1 MRYALFGALLMT
13 LLLSACGGGE
23 ATQAPPTLFNS
34 QVSDTPVATADPN
47 QQPPTTDPASIPTDD
62 GNANAPSGEGLATNP
77 PSIAGLDNPVA
88 VIVTVRPTL
97 ENEVPFE
104 GVGTIAAPATEDP
117 NINVPFEWISL
128 RRLGG
133 IPNPDGSQA
142 EINITIYADG
152 RIVQDGAE
160 GRVPQPT
167 IDLLNLYIREINF
180 FNVQNTFMG
189 PLGDDDITTFIYTV
203 TARRGEEERSLNVMD
218 DFSPAELDR
227 IIGAIFLEGQR
238 IAGGS

>member
-1 MRYALFGALLMT
+1 LQIEGFDLMRYALFGALFMT

-23 ATQAPPTLFNS
+23 PTQDA
-34 QVSDTPVATADPN
+34 DTPVATPDPN
-47 QQPPTTDPASIPTDD
+47 QQQPTTDPASIPTDD
-62 GNANAPSGEGLATNP
+62 GSADAPAGEGLATNP

-97 ENEVPFE
+97 ENEVPFG
-104 GVGTIAAPATEDP
+104 GVGTLAAPATEDP
-117 NINVPFEWISL
+117 NINLPFEWLSL

-152 RIVQDGAE
+152 RIVQDGVE
-160 GRVPQPT
+160 GRIPQPA
-167 IDLLNLYIREINF
+167 IDLLNLYLREVNF

-189 PLGDDDITTFIYTV
+189 PLGDNDITTFVYTI

-218 DFSPAELDR
+218 DFAPSELTR
-227 IIGAIFLEGQR
+227 IIGTIYLEGQR
-238 IAGGS
+238 ITGGS

>member
-1 MRYALFGALLMT
+1 MRNTVIAALFMT
-13 LLLSACGGGE
+13 LVLSACGGGE
-23 ATQAPPTLFNS
+23 ATQVPPTTFNA
-34 QVSDTPVATADPN
+34 QDSDTPVATADPN
-47 QQPPTTDPASIPTDD
+47 QQPPTTDPASIPSDEVR
-62 GNANAPSGEGLATNP
+62 SGEGLATNP

-104 GVGTIAAPATEDP
+104 GVGTLAAPATEDP

-133 IPNPDGSQA
+133 TPNPDGSQA
-142 EINITIYADG
+142 EINVTIYADG
-152 RIVQDGAE
+152 RIVQDGVE
-160 GRVPQPT
+160 GRIPQPT
-167 IDLLNLYIREINF
+167 VDLLNLYVREINF

-189 PLGDDDITTFIYTV
+189 PLGNDDITTFIYTL

-218 DFSPAELDR
+218 GFSPPELDR
-227 IIGAIFLEGQR
+227 IIGTIYLEGQR
-238 IAGGS
+238 ITGGS